1 MLIKSNNLFFDIV
14 FGCRRL
20 LFLQD
25 RVCVRLQWC
34 IQGILRSII
43 RKPIHFND
51 SHFFLDIELSSA
63 QDCTVLLKLT
73 ISSFNNEKKEKQNI
87 GRQTVKSVAEHA
99 CK

>member
-1 MLIKSNNLFFDIV
+1 MLIKTTNLFFDIV

-20 LFLQD
+20 FLQN
-25 RVCVRLQWC
+25 RVCVGLQWC

-43 RKPIHFND
+43 RKPNHFND

-73 ISSFNNEKKEKQNI
+73 ISSFNNEKKEKQKYWEAN
-87 GRQTVKSVAEHA
+87 G
-99 CK
+99 

>member
-1 MLIKSNNLFFDIV
+1 MLIKTNNLFFDIV
-14 FGCRRL
+14 FGCCRM
-20 LFLQD
+20 FLQD

-63 QDCTVLLKLT
+63 QDCTVLFKLT
-73 ISSFNNEKKEKQNI
+73 ISSFNNEKEEKQKYWEAN
-87 GRQTVKSVAEHA
+87 G
-99 CK
+99 